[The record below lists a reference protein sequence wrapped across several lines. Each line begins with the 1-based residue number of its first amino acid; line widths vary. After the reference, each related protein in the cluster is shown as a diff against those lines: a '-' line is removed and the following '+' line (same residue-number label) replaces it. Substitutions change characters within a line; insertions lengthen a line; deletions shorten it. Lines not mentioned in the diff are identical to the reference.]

1 MHAPIIT
8 AGTLALLTLAGAA
21 LAGSAVAQSYGSQ
34 GQGWQQQQPAYG
46 NQLGNQQGAPTGS
59 YGQQGGAYDN
69 QQQRD
74 RDQYRQ
80 GAGPATQPG
89 NRRSHSEQRTARGDL
104 AVDVDTALQAR
115 GYDVGVI
122 DGKLDAQSRA
132 AIRGYERTAGLAI
145 TGEPSQ
151 ALLTHIESHAIR
163 AGNAT
168 PQSETLGSAAGQAV
182 DRFLKPTR

>member
-1 MHAPIIT
+1 MHAPIIA

-46 NQLGNQQGAPTGS
+46 NQQGAPTGS
-59 YGQQGGAYDN
+59 YGQQGGSYDN

-89 NRRSHSEQRTARGDL
+89 NRPRNDQRSARGDL

-132 AIRGYERTAGLAI
+132 AIRGYERTAGLAV

-151 ALLTHIESHAIR
+151 ALLAHIESHGIR
-163 AGNAT
+163 AGNPA

-182 DRFLKPTR
+182 DRFLKPNTR